1 LYNFKAK
8 TDISIGGE
16 FMNINK
22 KNFYLYALG
31 RLVSIIGSGIQQ
43 IAIPLFI
50 LDLTGS
56 GTIMGT
62 FVLVSNLPRLIFGPF
77 AGVLGD
83 RFDRK
88 KIMVYM
94 DYARGAIILLLAL
107 LTRMDA
113 LQISG
118 LLIAQFIISTMD
130 ITFDPATQAMLGD
143 IVHKNELNK
152 ANSIIQGINSFSFI
166 VGPAMG
172 GILYGLFGIEIV
184 FLINGISFVLSGL
197 SEMFINYNQTTQK
210 VKINVKSTLKDI
222 KEGFLYL
229 KKMKGLMMLLIFAML
244 SNFLMTSMFSVLIP
258 FFAREIVGFS
268 GQQFGFMETSWV
280 VGILIGNI
288 ILGVFLSKR
297 KATSLFKTGI
307 IAETFLNLIF
317 AIVAYPFAVRF
328 FGGSSWLY
336 FSIIAVIFAFT
347 GVFNALVNTPM
358 LTLFQKKVSSSY
370 RSRVFSV
377 IAVLTQLIVPVG
389 AFLFGLG
396 LDHFEAHHLILWG
409 SLANAALTFIFLI
422 IGMTRALSDEDT
434 DGEINPE
441 RTEGTEV
448 A

>member
-1 LYNFKAK
+1 
-8 TDISIGGE
+8 
-16 FMNINK
+16 MNINK

-31 RLVSIIGSGIQQ
+31 RLVSIIGSGIQM

-94 DYARGAIILLLAL
+94 DFARGAIILLLAVM
-107 LTRMDA
+107 TRMDA

-118 LLIAQFIISTMD
+118 LLITQFIISTMD

-143 IVHKNELNK
+143 IVHNNDLNK

-172 GILYGLFGIEIV
+172 GILYGLFGIEVV

-197 SEMFINYNQTTQK
+197 SELFINYHQTTEK
-210 VKINVKSTLKDI
+210 IKINMKSTLVDI

-229 KKMKGLMMLLIFAML
+229 KNMKGLLLLLIFAML
-244 SNFLMTSMFSVLIP
+244 SNFLMASMFSVLVP
-258 FFAREIVGFS
+258 FFTREVVGFS
-268 GQQFGFMETSWV
+268 GEQFGFMQTSWV
-280 VGILIGNI
+280 AGILIGNI

-307 IAETFLNLIF
+307 IAESFLFMGFSI
-317 AIVAYPFAVRF
+317 IAYPFAVQF

-336 FSIIAVIFAFT
+336 FSVIAVIFAMT
-347 GVFNALVNTPM
+347 GIFNALVNTPM
-358 LTLFQKKVSSSY
+358 LTLFQKKVSSNY

-396 LDHFEAHHLILWG
+396 LDHFDAHHLILVG
-409 SLANAALTFIFLI
+409 SVGNMVITFLFLI
-422 IGMTRALSDEDT
+422 IGMTKALADE
-434 DGEINPE
+434 ESVNCPE
-441 RTEGTEV
+441 TTGKETVEV

>member
-1 LYNFKAK
+1 
-8 TDISIGGE
+8 
-16 FMNINK
+16 
-22 KNFYLYALG
+22 
-31 RLVSIIGSGIQQ
+31 
-43 IAIPLFI
+43 
-50 LDLTGS
+50 
-56 GTIMGT
+56 
-62 FVLVSNLPRLIFGPF
+62 
-77 AGVLGD
+77 
-83 RFDRK
+83 
-88 KIMVYM
+88 M

-107 LTRMDA
+107 LTRLDA

-143 IVHKNELNK
+143 IVHKNDLNK

-184 FLINGISFVLSGL
+184 FLINGISFLLSGL
-197 SEMFINYNQTTQK
+197 SEMFINYHQTTEK

-222 KEGFLYL
+222 KEGFQYL
-229 KKMKGLMMLLIFAML
+229 KNMKGLMMLLIFAML
-244 SNFLMTSMFSVLIP
+244 SNFLMTSMFSVLVP
-258 FFAREIVGFS
+258 FFAREVVGFS

-280 VGILIGNI
+280 VGVLIGNI

-307 IAETFLNLIF
+307 IAETFLSLIF
-317 AIVAYPFAVRF
+317 AIVVYPFAVSF
-328 FGGSSWLY
+328 FGGNSWFF
-336 FSIIAVIFAFT
+336 FSIIAVIFIFT
-347 GVFNALVNTPM
+347 GAFNALVNTPM

-377 IAVLTQLIVPVG
+377 IAVLTQLIVPAG

-409 SLANAALTFIFLI
+409 SLANGVLTFVFLI
-422 IGMTRALSDEDT
+422 IGMTKALSDEET

-441 RTEGTEV
+441 GTERAEV

>member
-1 LYNFKAK
+1 
-8 TDISIGGE
+8 
-16 FMNINK
+16 MNINK

-94 DYARGAIILLLAL
+94 DFARGAIILLLAL
-107 LTRMDA
+107 LTRMDT

-143 IVHKNELNK
+143 IVHNNDLNK
-152 ANSIIQGINSFSFI
+152 ANSIVQGINSFSFI

-172 GILYGLFGIEIV
+172 GILYGLFGIEVV

-197 SEMFINYNQTTQK
+197 SEMFINYHQTTEK
-210 VKINVKSTLKDI
+210 VKINIKSTLVDI
-222 KEGFLYL
+222 KEGFVYL
-229 KKMKGLMMLLIFAML
+229 KSMKGLLLLLIFAML
-244 SNFLMTSMFSVLIP
+244 SNFLMTSMFSVLVP
-258 FFAREIVGFS
+258 FFTREVVGFS

-297 KATSLFKTGI
+297 KATALFKTGI
-307 IAETFLNLIF
+307 IAESFLFLGFSIIAF
-317 AIVAYPFAVRF
+317 PFAVSF
-328 FGGSSWLY
+328 FGGNSWLY
-336 FSIIAVIFAFT
+336 FSVIAVIFALT
-347 GVFNALVNTPM
+347 GIFNALVNTPM
-358 LTLFQKKVSSSY
+358 LTLFQKKVSSNY

-396 LDHFEAHHLILWG
+396 LDYFDAHHLILIG
-409 SLANAALTFIFLI
+409 SIGNMALTFLFLI
-422 IGMTRALSDEDT
+422 IGMTKVLADEESVNIAET
-434 DGEINPE
+434 SGKESV
-441 RTEGTEV
+441 EV

>member
-1 LYNFKAK
+1 
-8 TDISIGGE
+8 
-16 FMNINK
+16 MNINK

-31 RLVSIIGSGIQQ
+31 RLVSIIGSGIQM

-62 FVLVSNLPRLIFGPF
+62 FVLVSNLPRLVFGPF

-94 DYARGAIILLLAL
+94 DFARGAIILLLAL
-107 LTRMDA
+107 MTRMDA

-118 LLIAQFIISTMD
+118 LLIAQFAISTMD

-172 GILYGLFGIEIV
+172 GILYGLYGIEVV
-184 FLINGISFVLSGL
+184 FIINGISFLLSGL
-197 SEMFINYNQTTQK
+197 SEIFIDYQQTTEK
-210 VKINVKSTLKDI
+210 AKLNIKSTLVDI
-222 KEGFLYL
+222 KEGFVYL
-229 KKMKGLMMLLIFAML
+229 KKMKGLLLLLIFCML
-244 SNFLMTSMFSVLIP
+244 SNFLMASMFSVLVP
-258 FFAREIVGFS
+258 FFAREVVGFS

-280 VGILIGNI
+280 AGILIGNI
-288 ILGVFLSKR
+288 ILGVFLSKK
-297 KATSLFKTGI
+297 KATNLFKTGI
-307 IAETFLNLIF
+307 IAETFLFLLFSFI
-317 AIVAYPFAVRF
+317 AYPFAVSF

-336 FSIIAVIFAFT
+336 FSVIAVIFAFT
-347 GVFNALVNTPM
+347 GIFNALVNTPM
-358 LTLFQKKVSSSY
+358 LTLFQKKVSSAY

-396 LDHFEAHHLILWG
+396 LDHFDAHLLILVG
-409 SLANAALTFIFLI
+409 AIGNMAITFVFLI
-422 IGMTRALSDEDT
+422 IGMTKALSSDEESSNLA
-434 DGEINPE
+434 GSGGKEQV
-441 RTEGTEV
+441 EG

>member
-1 LYNFKAK
+1 
-8 TDISIGGE
+8 
-16 FMNINK
+16 MNINK

-31 RLVSIIGSGIQQ
+31 RLVSIIGSGIQM

-88 KIMVYM
+88 KIMVMM
-94 DYARGAIILLLAL
+94 DFARGAIILLLAVM
-107 LTRMDA
+107 TRMDA

-143 IVHKNELNK
+143 IVHNNDLNK

-172 GILYGLFGIEIV
+172 GILYGLFGIEVV
-184 FLINGISFVLSGL
+184 FLINGISFVLSAL
-197 SEMFINYNQTTQK
+197 SEMFISYHQTTERGK
-210 VKINVKSTLKDI
+210 VSIKSTLIDI
-222 KEGFLYL
+222 KEGFMYL
-229 KKMKGLMMLLIFAML
+229 KNMKGLLLLLIFAML
-244 SNFLMTSMFSVLIP
+244 SNFLMASMFSVLFP
-258 FFAREIVGFS
+258 FFAREVVGFS

-280 VGILIGNI
+280 SGILIGNI
-288 ILGVFLSKR
+288 ILGVFLTKR

-307 IAETFLNLIF
+307 IAESFLFLLFSI
-317 AIVAYPFAVRF
+317 ITYPFAVSF

-336 FSIIAVIFAFT
+336 FSVIAVLFAFT
-347 GVFNALVNTPM
+347 GIFNALVNTPM
-358 LTLFQKKVSSSY
+358 LTLFQKKVSSAY

-396 LDHFEAHHLILWG
+396 LDHFDAHHLIFVG
-409 SLANAALTFIFLI
+409 AIGNMGITFLFLI
-422 IGMTRALSDEDT
+422 IGMTKALSTDEDS
-434 DGEINPE
+434 DNIAASGEKE
-441 RTEGTEV
+441 QVEV
-448 A
+448 V

>member
-1 LYNFKAK
+1 
-8 TDISIGGE
+8 
-16 FMNINK
+16 MNINK

-31 RLVSIIGSGIQQ
+31 RLVSIIGSGIQM

-62 FVLVSNLPRLIFGPF
+62 FVLVSNLPRLVFGPF

-88 KIMVYM
+88 KIMVMM
-94 DYARGAIILLLAL
+94 DFVRGAIILLLAL
-107 LTRMDA
+107 MTRMDA

-143 IVHKNELNK
+143 IVHNNDLNK

-172 GILYGLFGIEIV
+172 GILYGLFGIEVV
-184 FLINGISFVLSGL
+184 FLINGISFILSGL
-197 SEMFINYNQTTQK
+197 SEMFISYHQTTERGE
-210 VKINVKSTLKDI
+210 VNFKSTLIDI

-229 KKMKGLMMLLIFAML
+229 KNMKGLLLLLIFAML
-244 SNFLMTSMFSVLIP
+244 SNFLMASMFSVLFP
-258 FFAREIVGFS
+258 FFAREVVGFS

-280 VGILIGNI
+280 SGILIGNI
-288 ILGVFLSKR
+288 ILGVFLTKR

-307 IAETFLNLIF
+307 IAESFLFLLFSI
-317 AIVAYPFAVRF
+317 ITYPFAVSF

-336 FSIIAVIFAFT
+336 FSVIAVLFAFT
-347 GVFNALVNTPM
+347 GIFNALVNTPM
-358 LTLFQKKVSSSY
+358 LTLFQKKVSSAY

-396 LDHFEAHHLILWG
+396 LDHFDAHLLILVG
-409 SLANAALTFIFLI
+409 AIGNMAITFVFLI
-422 IGMTRALSDEDT
+422 IGMTKALSSDEESSNLA
-434 DGEINPE
+434 GSGGKEQV
-441 RTEGTEV
+441 EG